1 MFSGRKVLFERL
13 LALVVQ
19 KEFIDKAA
27 RFVMDRSD
35 LQQKKPPHG
44 ADSGIFDLSLDAA
57 VLSGSMQ

>member
-27 RFVMDRSD
+27 RFAMDRSD
-35 LQQKKPPHG
+35 LQQKKPRRG
-44 ADSGIFDLSLDAA
+44 AGLGMSDISFDAA
-57 VLSGSMQ
+57 VPSGSMQ